1 MQLSDA
7 PTGAFWRQT
16 GEDRQTELAMNTRE
30 TAAVVDI
37 YNTDLERHLFAPA
50 PHRNRSSNGNFN
62 RLTDWLRDWLVTG
75 WTRWKHLAEAIYLT

>member
-1 MQLSDA
+1 
-7 PTGAFWRQT
+7 
-16 GEDRQTELAMNTRE
+16 MNTRE
-30 TAAVVDI
+30 TAAIVDI

-75 WTRWKHLAEAIYLT
+75 WTRWKHLAEAICLT